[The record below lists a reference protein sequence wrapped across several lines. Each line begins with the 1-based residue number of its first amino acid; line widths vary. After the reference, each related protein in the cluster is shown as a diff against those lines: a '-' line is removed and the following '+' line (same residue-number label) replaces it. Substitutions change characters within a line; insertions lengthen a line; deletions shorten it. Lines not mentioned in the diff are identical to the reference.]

1 MAGPERI
8 ELPPSVS
15 KTEMIS
21 ISPKPDVVLSTRI
34 ELVFR
39 PYQGRVMP
47 LYYESNWSGYR
58 INLEQHV
65 EYMKLLLDH
74 HTVAQKAF

>member
-21 ISPKPDVVLSTRI
+21 ISPRTDVVLSTRI

-47 LYYESNWSGYR
+47 LYYESR
-58 INLEQHV
+58 ICNIDKVL
-65 EYMKLLLDH
+65 M
-74 HTVAQKAF
+74 

>member
-8 ELPPSVS
+8 ELPPPGS
-15 KTEMIS
+15 KPGMIS
-21 ISPKPDVVLSTRI
+21 ISPRADMVLSTRI

-47 LYYESNWSGYR
+47 LYYESR
-58 INLEQHV
+58 ICNIDKVLV
-65 EYMKLLLDH
+65 
-74 HTVAQKAF
+74 